1 MPGASENLLGA
12 VYGLRK
18 AAEAGFKGNAYYQV
32 TNRIDGLIEQL
43 GWGDGGIPVGKG
55 AAYGFA
61 SMLAEVRKIAKAS
74 TSGSQY
80 HTIARELDHI
90 ASFVAPSATVAPKA
104 AEMSEKHIAA
114 IAANAPQAA
123 PATAP
128 AYMSEARQT
137 FDSLAAASKARAE
150 EAAASLGIAA
160 AHHPQT
166 PHREAEPILADG
178 ELERRS
184 SEPCAMAELA
194 PVILEPVAAAA
205 LSAEALAV
213 PGLDGPARRLGSPS
227 AQAGDGATQGTAAQS
242 APQTA
247 AHPAAEPSA
256 SAHDRAADAA
266 RQKIE
271 VKEEPKPKKKKTFFR
286 LWFGKKD

>member
-61 SMLAEVRKIAKAS
+61 SMLAEVRKIAEAS
-74 TSGSQY
+74 TSGNQY
-80 HTIARELDHI
+80 RTIAREIEHI
-90 ASFVAPSATVAPKA
+90 ASLVAPSATAAPKA
-104 AEMSEKHIAA
+104 GATSEKDAAA
-114 IAANAPQAA
+114 IDANASQAA
-123 PATAP
+123 RP
-128 AYMSEARQT
+128 T
-137 FDSLAAASKARAE
+137 FNSLAAASKARVG

-160 AHHPQT
+160 AHHPET
-166 PHREAEPILADG
+166 PHRQAEPILADG

-194 PVILEPVAAAA
+194 PVVLEPVAAAA
-205 LSAEALAV
+205 VSAEALAV
-213 PGLDGPARRLGSPS
+213 PGLDGAAHRLGSPS

-242 APQTA
+242 APETA
-247 AHPAAEPSA
+247 SHPAAEPSA

>member
-61 SMLAEVRKIAKAS
+61 SMLAEVRKIAEAS
-74 TSGSQY
+74 TSGNQY
-80 HTIARELDHI
+80 RTIAREIEHI
-90 ASFVAPSATVAPKA
+90 ASLVAPSATAAPKA
-104 AEMSEKHIAA
+104 GAMSEKDAAA
-114 IAANAPQAA
+114 IDANAPQAA
-123 PATAP
+123 PA
-128 AYMSEARQT
+128 ARPT
-137 FDSLAAASKARAE
+137 FNSLAAASKARVG
-150 EAAASLGIAA
+150 EAAASLGIAG
-160 AHHPQT
+160 AHHPET
-166 PHREAEPILADG
+166 PHRQAEPILADG

-194 PVILEPVAAAA
+194 PVVLEPVAAAA
-205 LSAEALAV
+205 VSAEALAV
-213 PGLDGPARRLGSPS
+213 PGLDGAAHRLGSPS

-242 APQTA
+242 APETA
-247 AHPAAEPSA
+247 SHPAAEPSA

-271 VKEEPKPKKKKTFFR
+271 ANEEPKRKKPKSLFR
-286 LWFGKKD
+286 LLFGRKD